1 MIAGHY
7 VIPEVNFK
15 YKIDNCVTFM
25 KKKINNIH
33 QIQYF

>member
-15 YKIDNCVTFM
+15 YKIFFIIVIILSYLSY
-25 KKKINNIH
+25 K
-33 QIQYF
+33 